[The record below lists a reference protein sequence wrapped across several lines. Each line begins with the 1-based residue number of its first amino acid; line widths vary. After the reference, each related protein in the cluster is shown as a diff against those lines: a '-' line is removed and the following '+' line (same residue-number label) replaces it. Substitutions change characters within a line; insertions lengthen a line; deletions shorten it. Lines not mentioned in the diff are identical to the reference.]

1 MGLADE
7 RRGDGGFLAARSWP
21 PLPESLASR
30 RALLWVLVLVFFCAG
45 DLLTTHVGLSVRGVV
60 EAGPVVAPLLR
71 AYGLAGMVGLKA
83 ATVGLFYGV
92 ARLLPEPYSIG
103 VPLGLALVGVS
114 VTGWNLFVLY
124 LGAF

>member
-7 RRGDGGFLAARSWP
+7 RRGDGGPLAPRAS
-21 PLPESLASR
+21 PLPESFASR
-30 RALLWVLVLVFFCAG
+30 RAALWVVVLAFFCVG
-45 DLLTTHVGLSVRGVV
+45 DVLTTRVGLSVDGVV

-71 AYGLAGMVGLKA
+71 VYGLAAMVGLKG

-92 ARLLPEPYSIG
+92 ARLLPEPYSVG
-103 VPLGLALVGVS
+103 VPLGLALMGVF

-124 LGAF
+124 LGIF